1 MTMFTRRIVVT
12 GLGAVTPVGNDPST
26 FWQALLDGISG
37 VQSIGSLAARGARP
51 SYAAEVKDLTP
62 EAAGLP
68 RKRLKMMG
76 RQAQLAYAAV
86 AEASADAGLLDERA
100 VDHRRLGI
108 ILGVGMLN
116 ADVDELGRAFHAVAD
131 GGCRGPFDM
140 IAFGRLGGPQLFP
153 LWLLRHIPNLAAAH
167 ASISL
172 DAQGPS
178 NTIATGCVAG
188 ANAIGEAARI
198 IARGDADVILAGGT
212 DARTT
217 ALAILRYRELGW
229 LATRED
235 VPPGAVSAPFDDSA
249 TGFVSGEA
257 AGIVVLESHEHAIRR
272 GARIYAELAAYG
284 AANDA
289 HDVMAPHPEGRGLAK
304 ALSRCLASGSLSPA
318 AVDAVF
324 APAASVPSFDRAIA
338 SSLRCVFGTGRE
350 GPVITATRSILGHTH
365 AASSA
370 LDSIAAV
377 KAIQASQVPA
387 TLNLGSPIADLPFVR
402 GTAHRA
408 PISTAMVGAYGFGGH
423 AAALAWRGYQA

>member
-1 MTMFTRRIVVT
+1 MMYRQRVVVT
-12 GLGAVTPVGNDPST
+12 GLGAMTPVGNDVST
-26 FWQALLDGISG
+26 FWQALVDGSSG
-37 VQSIGSLAARGARP
+37 VQSIAPLAVRGARP

-62 EAAGLP
+62 EGAGLP

-76 RQAQLAYAAV
+76 RPAQLAYAAV
-86 AEASADAGLLDERA
+86 AQAWADAGLREEGA

-108 ILGVGMLN
+108 ILGAGMLN

-131 GGCRGPFDM
+131 GLAPGSFDIM
-140 IAFGRLGGPQLFP
+140 AFGRLGAPQLFP

-167 ASISL
+167 AAISL

-178 NTIATGCVAG
+178 NTIATGCVAS
-188 ANAIGEAARI
+188 ANAIGEAARMI
-198 IARGDADVILAGGT
+198 SRGDADVILAGGT

-217 ALAILRYRELGW
+217 PLAILRYRELGW

-235 VPPGAVSAPFDDSA
+235 VPPCAVSAPFDDSA

-257 AGIVVLESHEHAIRR
+257 AGIVVLESQQHALRR
-272 GARIYAELAAYG
+272 GARIYAELAGYG

-289 HDVMAPHPEGRGLAK
+289 HDVMAAHPEGRGLAR
-304 ALSRCLASGSLSPA
+304 ALSQCLERAGLA
-318 AVDAVF
+318 TDAVDAVF
-324 APAASVPSFDRAIA
+324 APASSVPSFDRAIA
-338 SSLRCVFGTGRE
+338 SSLARVFGAGKA
-350 GPVITATRSILGHTH
+350 GPAITATRSVVGHTH

-377 KAIQASQVPA
+377 KALQAAQVPA
-387 TLNLGSPIADLPFVR
+387 TLNLRSPIADLRFVR
-402 GTAHRA
+402 DGAHCA
-408 PISTAMVGAYGFGGH
+408 PITTAVVGAYGFGGH

>member
-1 MTMFTRRIVVT
+1 MYKRRGVVT
-12 GLGAVTPVGNDPST
+12 GLGAMTPVGNDAST
-26 FWQALLDGISG
+26 FWPSVGDGRSG
-37 VQSIGSLAARGARP
+37 VRPIDRLVAAGARP
-51 SYAAEVKDLTP
+51 SCAAEVSDLTP

-86 AEASADAGLLDERA
+86 TQAWADAGLGDEGA
-100 VDHRRLGI
+100 VDGRRFGI

-116 ADVDELGRAFHAVAD
+116 ADVDELGRAFHATAAGSSDGSFDVA
-131 GGCRGPFDM
+131 
-140 IAFGRLGGPQLFP
+140 AFGRLGGPQLFP

-188 ANAIGEAARI
+188 ANAIGEAARL

-217 ALAILRYRELGW
+217 ALALLRYRELGW
-229 LATRED
+229 LATSED
-235 VPPGAVSAPFDDSA
+235 VPPAAASAPFDDSA

-257 AGIVVLESHEHAIRR
+257 AGIVVLESLEHAQRR
-272 GARIYAELAAYG
+272 GASIRAELAGYG

-289 HDVMAPHPEGRGLAK
+289 HDVLAPHPEGRGFAR
-304 ALSRCLASGSLSPA
+304 ALSLCLQRTGLTKDD
-318 AVDAVF
+318 VDVVF
-324 APAASVPSFDRAIA
+324 APAASVPAFDRAIA
-338 SSLRCVFGTGRE
+338 FSLGRVLGGLAS
-350 GPVITATRSILGHTH
+350 GPAITATPSVPGPTH
-365 AASSA
+365 AASIA

-377 KAIQASQVPA
+377 RALQDSRVPA
-387 TLNLGSPIADLPFVR
+387 TLNLHSPVADLPFVR
-402 GTAHRA
+402 GASRQA
-408 PISTAMVGAYGFGGH
+408 PITTAVVGAYGFGGH
-423 AAALAWRGYQA
+423 GAALAWRRYQS

>member
-1 MTMFTRRIVVT
+1 MYKRRVVVT
-12 GLGAVTPVGNDPST
+12 GLGAMTPVGNDAST
-26 FWQALLDGISG
+26 FWQALVDGRSG
-37 VQSIGSLAARGARP
+37 VRPIDRLVAAGARP
-51 SYAAEVKDLTP
+51 SYAAEVSDLTP

-86 AEASADAGLLDERA
+86 TQAWADAGLGDEGA
-100 VDHRRLGI
+100 AAGSSDGSF
-108 ILGVGMLN
+108 
-116 ADVDELGRAFHAVAD
+116 DVAAS
-131 GGCRGPFDM
+131 
-140 IAFGRLGGPQLFP
+140 GRLGGPQLFP

-188 ANAIGEAARI
+188 ANAIGEAARL

-217 ALAILRYRELGW
+217 ALALLRYRELGW

-235 VPPGAVSAPFDDSA
+235 VPPAAASAPFDDSA

-257 AGIVVLESHEHAIRR
+257 AGIVVLESLEHAQRR
-272 GARIYAELAAYG
+272 GASIRAELAGYG

-289 HDVMAPHPEGRGLAK
+289 HEVLAPHPEGRGFAR
-304 ALSRCLASGSLSPA
+304 ALSLCLQRTGLTKDD
-318 AVDAVF
+318 VDVVF
-324 APAASVPSFDRAIA
+324 APAASVPAFDRAIA
-338 SSLRCVFGTGRE
+338 FSLGRVLGGLAS
-350 GPVITATRSILGHTH
+350 GPAITATRSILGHTH

-377 KAIQASQVPA
+377 RALQDSRVPA
-387 TLNLGSPIADLPFVR
+387 MLNLHSPVADLPFVR
-402 GTAHRA
+402 GASRQA
-408 PISTAMVGAYGFGGH
+408 PITTAVVGAYGFGGH
-423 AAALAWRGYQA
+423 GAALAWRRYQS